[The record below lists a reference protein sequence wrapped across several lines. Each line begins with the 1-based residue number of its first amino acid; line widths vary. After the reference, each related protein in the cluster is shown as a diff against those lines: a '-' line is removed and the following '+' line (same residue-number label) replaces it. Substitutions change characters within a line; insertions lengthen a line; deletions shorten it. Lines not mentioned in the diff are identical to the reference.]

1 MSEPKTG
8 IRAPIPLRDPGRRLS
23 LRTNYS
29 WTLIGNVVF
38 VLCQWGILSVLA
50 RISSPDAVGQFA
62 LGMAIATPVIML
74 TNMQLRQLQATDARP
89 DYSFATYFGLRLM
102 MSSIGYGLIVLIV
115 FAVRYDRTTSVVIL
129 LLGLARLV
137 DSLSDICYGLFQ
149 QREQMDYVGRS
160 IIARGLL
167 ALLSL
172 ALVTGITGSL
182 PGGVLAMVL
191 VWLLIFLLYD
201 MRHSMALLRARREF
215 SEPYP
220 LQGGMGQLVLMALPL
235 GLVMMLVTMNTTIPR
250 YFIEHELGAGPLGI
264 FAAIAYLMVAGNM
277 LVSAMG
283 QALAPRLAAHY
294 AAANM
299 RDFRRLALRLI
310 GSGVLLGVAG
320 LLLALLGGEWLLAL
334 LYGPE
339 YARLDLLL
347 GVMLASGCWYV
358 ASCSGFVAT
367 ASRRIVAQPVVLSMV
382 VLVSLG
388 LCWWLVPQAGL
399 GGAVL
404 ALAGS
409 SAVGAAGYGL
419 LITPVLLGRG
429 LTVDA

>member
-1 MSEPKTG
+1 M
-8 IRAPIPLRDPGRRLS
+8 
-23 LRTNYS
+23 
-29 WTLIGNVVF
+29 
-38 VLCQWGILSVLA
+38 LA

-62 LGMAIATPVIML
+62 LGMAIATPIIML

-191 VWLLIFLLYD
+191 VWWLMFLLYD

-277 LVSAMG
+277 LVSAVG